1 MIDESIFKK
10 YDIRGKFGEALTE
23 DAARQIG
30 QAFGTALHRRGLRDV
45 VIGQDNRA
53 SSPALSEAA
62 IEGLVRAG
70 CVVTDIGMS
79 ATPVVYWC
87 AIEMGNAGGMMVTG
101 SHLKPAMNG
110 FKLSVGMSNLYGDQI
125 KALHELIT
133 QNDLAVGEG
142 HRTTDHSVHE
152 RYLAM
157 LESKLHHARSL
168 TIV

>member
-1 MIDESIFKK
+1 MIDASIFKK

-30 QAFGTALHRRGLRDV
+30 QAFGTTLLRLGVREV
-45 VIGQDNRA
+45 VIGHDNRA

-70 CVVTDIGMS
+70 CAVTDIGLA

-87 AIEMGNAGGMMVTG
+87 AVEMGNAGGMMVTG

-110 FKLSVGMSNLYGDQI
+110 FKLSVGMRNLYGDQI
-125 KALHELIT
+125 TALHEMIT
-133 QNDLAVGEG
+133 HNDLAVGEG
-142 HRTTDHSVHE
+142 HSTD
-152 RYLAM
+152 
-157 LESKLHHARSL
+157 RSQRA
-168 TIV
+168 